1 MTDQPSHHTT
11 APPHSPSAPAPLTT
25 EQLCERYGAA
35 LLDYTRLWLADTSRA
50 ADAVR
55 ETLTLAQQH
64 AHRLTHP
71 GQLRAWLYALAR
83 HQAAHSDDSHAF
95 STSPLPAVPDT
106 AVTPPAEPPAAP
118 GLTGARLAYDA
129 LSALDRRD
137 RELLELHLR
146 HRLEASELAA
156 LFATDPAA
164 ITTALTAATDL
175 VEAWASAI
183 RQADRQHP
191 ACPEAATLAHGWI
204 TTPSRGIRIKIR
216 SHVGRCPI
224 CAKAANLTVDATAL
238 LRHLPIAQLTEH
250 TRARILQAVGP
261 VQTPITWTDTGFPEQ
276 IDQLELEPAR
286 PADPA
291 LDGFRANAGKDF
303 WADPDQA
310 DRAFWTDKPAP
321 ATEARFTEAATPGEK
336 SLRDV
341 LISLSARPLR
351 AARSTALTAAALV
364 ICIVIG
370 IQLSQPAPV
379 QTTSARYPEPLA
391 VPSQDPLPPETAPP
405 PPPTTLTSHTPTA
418 APATSAPSA
427 PTKRPRATPKRPTSS
442 PIPTRREV
450 NGSSP
455 RPRSTTLPDTGPGQP
470 PPPPPSTGRDFGAGT
485 GTTLSASAT
494 AVDLDA
500 SGTTTVTLT
509 ASGSLTWSASS
520 PALQLLPASGT
531 LSSGQSTTL
540 QILSPMTDPTRVDYG
555 ACAAASAHP
564 LTVTWSA
571 AGSTG
576 QLTIAVRTP
585 LCG

>member
-1 MTDQPSHHTT
+1 MTDQPPHHIA
-11 APPHSPSAPAPLTT
+11 APPRFQSAPALPTV

-55 ETLTLAQQH
+55 ETLALAHQH

-71 GQLRAWLYALAR
+71 DQLRAWLYALAR
-83 HQAAHSDDSHAF
+83 HQAAHCDDSHAF
-95 STSPLPAVPDT
+95 STSPLPAVPSS
-106 AVTPPAEPPAAP
+106 AVPSPADPSAGP

-183 RQADRQHP
+183 RQADRQNP
-191 ACPEAATLAHGWI
+191 ACPEVATLAHGWI

-238 LRHLPIAQLTEH
+238 LQHLPVAQLTDR
-250 TRARILQAVGP
+250 TRARILQTGDA
-261 VQTPITWTDTGFPEQ
+261 VQTPLTWTVTGFPQQ
-276 IDQLELEPAR
+276 IDQLELGPAR
-286 PADPA
+286 PVDPA

-303 WADPDQA
+303 WADSDHA
-310 DRAFWTDKPAP
+310 DRAFWTDEPA
-321 ATEARFTEAATPGEK
+321 AVTEARFTEAATPGKK
-336 SLRDV
+336 SPRDV

-364 ICIVIG
+364 ICIIVG
-370 IQLSQPAPV
+370 MQLSQPAPV

-418 APATSAPSA
+418 APTTSAPPA

-442 PIPTRREV
+442 PIPARREV

-455 RPRSTTLPDTGPGQP
+455 RPRSSNLPDTGPGQP
-470 PPPPPSTGRDFGAGT
+470 PPPPSTGRDFGSGT
-485 GTTLSASAT
+485 GTTLSASST
-494 AVDLDA
+494 TVDLDA
-500 SGTTTVTLT
+500 SGTATVTLT

-520 PALQLLPASGT
+520 PALQLLPASGA
-531 LSSGQSTTL
+531 LSSGQSSTL
-540 QILSPMTDPTRVDYG
+540 QILSPMTDPTRIDYG
-555 ACAAASAHP
+555 ACAASAHP
-564 LTVTWSA
+564 LTVTWST

-576 QLTIAVRTP
+576 QLTIVVRTP
-585 LCG
+585 SCG